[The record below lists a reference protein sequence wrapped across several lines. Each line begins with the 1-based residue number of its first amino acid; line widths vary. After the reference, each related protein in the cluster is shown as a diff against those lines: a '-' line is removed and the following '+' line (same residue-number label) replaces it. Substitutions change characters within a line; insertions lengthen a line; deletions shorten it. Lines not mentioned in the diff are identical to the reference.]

1 MSSHEAGSAGA
12 GDASEPRTD
21 GDRMTRA
28 AHERAAGRLDGRVA
42 IVTGGAAGI
51 GAAIGGAFH
60 AEGATIVVADIDA
73 DKAKDAASAYGDRG
87 MAVALDVTH
96 ESEIIAMVRS
106 VAERF
111 QRIDILVNNAGI
123 MRKSYVRDMTEE
135 LWNAVLA
142 VNLTATFLCSK
153 AVLPAMIGAKRG
165 KIVNIAS
172 IAGKIGEPTASAYSA
187 AKFGVIGFTRALAI
201 EVAPHNILVNAICP
215 GPIPTALG
223 KKGWEDGAVVEGV
236 GLDRVMARV
245 NSRSPL
251 GRLGTVESVAKMA
264 TFIASDDCDFTT
276 GSAFN
281 VDGGIVMT

>member
-1 MSSHEAGSAGA
+1 MSSS
-12 GDASEPRTD
+12 
-21 GDRMTRA
+21 DRGVGG
-28 AHERAAGRLDGRVA
+28 GRLPGRIA
-42 IVTGGAAGI
+42 IVTGGASGI
-51 GAAIGGAFH
+51 GAAIGAAFH

-73 DKAKDAASAYGDRG
+73 AKAQSAAAAYGERG
-87 MAVALDVTH
+87 LGLGVDVTR
-96 ESEIIAMVRS
+96 EEEIGAAIHAVT
-106 VAERF
+106 ERF
-111 QRIDILVNNAGI
+111 GRIDILVNNAGI
-123 MRKSYVRDMTEE
+123 MKKAYVKDMTEQM
-135 LWNAVLA
+135 WQQVLA

-153 AVLPAMIGAKRG
+153 AVLPAMIAAKRG
-165 KIVNIAS
+165 KIINIAS
-172 IAGKIGEPTASAYSA
+172 IAGKVGEPTASAYSA
-187 AKFGVIGFTRALAI
+187 AKFGVIGFTRSLAI
-201 EVAPHNILVNAICP
+201 EVAPHGILVNAICP

-223 KKGWEDGAVVEGV
+223 KEGWEQGAVVEGV

>member
-1 MSSHEAGSAGA
+1 MSSPDHDVVPANAGTQRRSRGN
-12 GDASEPRTD
+12 
-21 GDRMTRA
+21 
-28 AHERAAGRLDGRVA
+28 RLQGRVA
-42 IVTGGAAGI
+42 IVTGGASGI
-51 GAAIGGAFH
+51 GAAIAAAFH
-60 AEGATIVVADIDA
+60 AEGARIVVADVDA
-73 DKAKDAASAYGDRG
+73 QKAKDAATAYGEEG
-87 MAVALDVTH
+87 LAIGVDVTD
-96 ESEIIAMVRS
+96 ESQVLAAVDAAMQ
-106 VAERF
+106 RF
-111 QRIDILVNNAGI
+111 GRIDILVNNAGI
-123 MRKSYVRDMTEE
+123 MRKSYVKDMTEE
-135 LWNAVLA
+135 LWNQVLA

-153 AVLPAMIGAKRG
+153 AVLPAMIAAKRG

-187 AKFGVIGFTRALAI
+187 AKFGVIGFTRSLAI

-215 GPIPTALG
+215 GPIPTTLG
-223 KKGWEDGAVVEGV
+223 RQGWSEGAVIEGV
-236 GLDRVMARV
+236 GLERVMARV